1 MADNKEISQ
10 LITAEQTT
18 ANDLMEVAIPAPS
31 GVQSDT
37 GYVSRKITFNTFATW
52 LANHFTFLTQL
63 KTYVKTIIGGINEVH
78 DSLAEEYDDTSTY
91 NIGDVRRYHGVI
103 YKANT
108 NISAAE
114 AFNPAH
120 WDATVICAE
129 LGGSAIALAGLIDT
143 TILNPHDGDVLVYN
157 ATSQMWVAG
166 SSGGINYVDIPS
178 TLIAGATTVVFTN
191 AAITTSSKIEPFV
204 DTQYYGVNPS
214 GITVTTGQAV
224 LTYPAQNQN
233 VPVMIR
239 VW

>member
-52 LANHFTFLTQL
+52 LANTFTFLTQL

-78 DSLAEEYDDTSTY
+78 DTLAEEYDDTSTY
-91 NIGDVRRYHGVI
+91 SMGDFCLYHGVL

-120 WDATVICAE
+120 WDATVIGNE

-166 SSGGINYVDIPS
+166 SAGGINYVDLTGSLVAGSS
-178 TLIAGATTVVFTN
+178 TITFTN
-191 AAITTSSKIEPFV
+191 QAITTNSMIEVFV
-204 DTQYYGVNPS
+204 DTEFFGVNPS
-214 GITVTTGQAV
+214 GISVSTGQII
-224 LTYPAQNQN
+224 LTFPSQSQN
-233 VPVMIR
+233 VPVKVR